1 MRPRALVLSFF
12 VSLATIPGVAGA
24 ESEAPTPTRLTLDEL
39 IARSLSSSRAS
50 MARRDTD
57 AARARAAEADA
68 ARLPKISALAFAA
81 PSPDIDCLDPE
92 CTTTDPQ
99 DFEVR
104 LSGVLGGGTLS
115 ITQPVFTFGKLSAIR
130 AAARAGVRAQSAL
143 EDALAGDLAVEA
155 ARAYYGLKL
164 ARELVFMLEDGIA
177 EIESARERLEERLQ
191 AGTGEATIQD
201 RQRLETLLAEA
212 KIQLTEARA
221 AASSALAGVQA
232 IAADDTIDIDEE
244 PLAAIEQELAAEDA
258 VVAKA
263 KQSRPEVRAAD
274 AGARAA
280 DDLTD
285 FERGH
290 YWPDLAVVGSVGIT
304 RASGVDDAPSAVY
317 SEPFNNTSGALAVV
331 LRWTVEPWTTRA
343 RVARARAA
351 ADKADDLRDLAETG
365 ATLDA
370 KTAWGEASQA
380 RERVTAAEEGETA
393 ARAWLASVL
402 QADAIGTAETRDLS
416 DAYIAWFQMRARLAT
431 AIFQWNVA
439 TVRLGRA
446 TGEFKA
452 GAGRRKEHE

>member
-1 MRPRALVLSFF
+1 MRSRALGL
-12 VSLATIPGVAGA
+12 LALLAAAPLEARA
-24 ESEAPTPTRLTLDEL
+24 EEPAPARLTLDEL
-39 IARSLSSSRAS
+39 IARTLSSERAS
-50 MARRDTD
+50 MAHQDTE

-68 ARLPKISALAFAA
+68 ARLPRISALAFVA
-81 PSPDIDCLDPE
+81 PSPEIDCLDPA
-92 CTTTDPQ
+92 CTTTDPE

-104 LSGVLGGGTLS
+104 LQGVLGGGSLQ
-115 ITQPVFTFGKLSAIR
+115 ITQPVFTFGKLTAIR
-130 AAARAGVRAQSAL
+130 AAARAGVRAQAAL
-143 EDALAGDLAVEA
+143 EDALAGDLVVEA
-155 ARAYYGLKL
+155 ARAYWGLKL

-177 EIESARERLEERLQ
+177 EIDKARERLEERIEE
-191 AGTGEATIQD
+191 GTGEATIQD
-201 RQRLETLLAEA
+201 RQRLATLLAEA

-221 AASSALAGVQA
+221 AESTALAGVQA
-232 IAADDTIDIDEE
+232 IAGAEVDIDEE
-244 PLAAIEQELAAEDA
+244 PLEAVERELPAEDA
-258 VVAKA
+258 VVAEA
-263 KQSRPEVRAAD
+263 KVDRPEVRAAA

-280 DDLTD
+280 DDLAD

-304 RASGVDDAPSAVY
+304 RAQGVDDAPSAVY
-317 SEPFNNTSGALAVV
+317 AEPFNNTSGALAVV

-343 RVARARAA
+343 RVRRANAA
-351 ADKADDLRDLAETG
+351 ARKADDLRELAETG

-370 KTAWGEASQA
+370 RTAWGEASQA
-380 RERVTAAEEGETA
+380 RERVAAAEEGETA

-452 GAGRRKEHE
+452 APGRRKEHE

>member
-1 MRPRALVLSFF
+1 MRSRALGFLLL
-12 VSLATIPGVAGA
+12 VSIAAVP
-24 ESEAPTPTRLTLDEL
+24 EARADDPAPTRLGLDEL
-39 IARSLSSSRAS
+39 IARSLSSSRAR

-57 AARARAAEADA
+57 VARARADEADA
-68 ARLPKISALAFAA
+68 ARLPKINALAFVA
-81 PSPDIDCLDPE
+81 PSPDIDCIDPE
-92 CTTTDPQ
+92 CTTTDPE
-99 DFEVR
+99 DFEIR
-104 LSGVLGGGTLS
+104 LQGVLGGGSLS
-115 ITQPVFTFGKLSAIR
+115 ITQPLFTFGKLTAIR

-164 ARELVFMLEDGIA
+164 ARELVYMLEDGIA
-177 EIESARERLEERLQ
+177 EIEGARGRLEERI
-191 AGTGEATIQD
+191 ADGTGEATVQD

-221 AASSALAGVQA
+221 AASTALAGVQA
-232 IAADDTIDIDEE
+232 IAGSDTSIDIDDE
-244 PLAAIEQELAAEDA
+244 PLAAVALELAAEDD

-263 KQSRPEVRAAD
+263 RASRPEVRAAD

-317 SEPFNNTSGALAVV
+317 SEPFNNTSGALALV
-331 LRWTVEPWTTRA
+331 LRWTVEPWTTKA

-351 ADKADDLRDLAETG
+351 AHKADDLHELAETG

-370 KTAWGEASQA
+370 RTAWGEATQA

-393 ARAWLASVL
+393 ARGWLASVL

-452 GAGRRKEHE
+452 ATGRRKEHE